1 MNIIGRDI
9 ILLPYDGKDP
19 IKELGTDL
27 GMVMGREIFNGEKY
41 YEVMLSIGEQT
52 YVEPD
57 HCKSFDP
64 DEHKKV

>member
-1 MNIIGRDI
+1 M
-9 ILLPYDGKDP
+9 
-19 IKELGTDL
+19 E
-27 GMVMGREIFNGEKY
+27 REIFNGEKY

>member
-27 GMVMGREIFNGEKY
+27 EMVTGQEIFNGEKY
-41 YEVMLSIGEQT
+41 YEVMLSTGEQI

-57 HCKSFDP
+57 HCKLFDP
-64 DEHKKV
+64 NEHKKV